1 MVKVLNIEVSDGR
14 RINLLGLP
22 LDMVTLAQ
30 SLERIEE
37 MLRRPGTHQVVTINP
52 EAIIRCQNNPELP
65 ATIREAELV
74 VADGVGILWAV
85 RQLTSYQA
93 PERVAGADLIP
104 ALFEHFGPKLRV
116 YFLGAKPGIA
126 EKAAQNSHQKYGIQV
141 VGVQDGYFQDEAAAV
156 AAIRQAQPDL
166 LLVGMGERQDTFIH
180 RNKTQLGAKVAI
192 GVGGMLDVLSGEV
205 KRVHPLAQKLKIE
218 WLLRVA
224 LDRKRWNR
232 APRLWKFIQLVRTT
246 KAQQARQSLK

>member
-1 MVKVLNIEVSDGR
+1 MVNVLKTGVGGGQRIE
-14 RINLLGLP
+14 LLGLP
-22 LDMVTLAQ
+22 LDMVTLEE
-30 SLERIEE
+30 SLGRIEQ
-37 MLRRPGTHQVVTINP
+37 MLAQPGTHQVVTINP
-52 EAIIRCQNNPELP
+52 EAIIRCRDHPDLP

-85 RQLTSYQA
+85 KQLTPYQA

-104 ALFEHFGPKLRV
+104 ALFERFGPRLKI

-126 EKAAQNSHQKYGIQV
+126 AKAAELSQQKYGIQV
-141 VGVQDGYFQDEAAAV
+141 AGVQDGYFKDEAAV
-156 AAIRQAQPDL
+156 VEAIRKAKPDL

-180 RNKTQLGAKVAI
+180 RNKALLGARVAI

-205 KRVHPLAQKLKIE
+205 KRVHPAAQKLKIE

-232 APRLWKFIQLVRTT
+232 APRLWKFIQLVLST
-246 KAQQARQSLK
+246 KRQQAR

>member
-1 MVKVLNIEVSDGR
+1 MVNVLNSSVSDGR
-14 RINLLGLP
+14 RIELLGLP
-22 LDMVTLAQ
+22 LDMVTLEET
-30 SLERIEE
+30 LGRIGQ
-37 MLRRPGTHQVVTINP
+37 MLGQPGTHQVVTINP
-52 EAIIRCQNNPELP
+52 EAIIRCKDHPDLP
-65 ATIREAELV
+65 VAIREAELV

-85 RQLTSYQA
+85 RQLTPYQL

-104 ALFEHFGPKLRV
+104 ALFERFGPKLKV

-126 EKAAQNSHQKYGIQV
+126 AKAAERSRQKYGIQV
-141 VGVQDGYFQDEAAAV
+141 VGVQDGYFTDETAAV
-156 AAIRQAQPDL
+156 EAIRQARPDL

-180 RNKTQLGAKVAI
+180 RNKARLGAKVAI

-205 KRVHPLAQKLKIE
+205 KRVHPVAQKLKVE

-232 APRLWKFIQLVRTT
+232 APRLWKFIQLVQNT
-246 KAQQARQSLK
+246 KRQQAR